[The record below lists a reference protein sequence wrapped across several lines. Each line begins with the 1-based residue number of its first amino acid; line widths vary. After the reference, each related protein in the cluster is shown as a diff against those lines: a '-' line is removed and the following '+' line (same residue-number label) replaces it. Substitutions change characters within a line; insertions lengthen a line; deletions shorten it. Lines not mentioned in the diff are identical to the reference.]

1 MSENQRRPVRMH
13 GPGARMGGEKAK
25 DFKGTIKKLVKYIGP
40 HLSPYYFLRSEVPCL
55 GSSDPRFPERLRR
68 SCLTDL

>member
-25 DFKGTIKKLVKYIGP
+25 DFKGTIKKLVKYMG
-40 HLSPYYFLRSEVPCL
+40 LSLIHI
-55 GSSDPRFPERLRR
+55 
-68 SCLTDL
+68 

>member
-25 DFKGTIKKLVKYIGP
+25 DFKGTIKKLVNIWQLLARICCRIIFCDRQYRIRDHRTQDFRKGYDGA
-40 HLSPYYFLRSEVPCL
+40 V
-55 GSSDPRFPERLRR
+55 
-68 SCLTDL
+68 